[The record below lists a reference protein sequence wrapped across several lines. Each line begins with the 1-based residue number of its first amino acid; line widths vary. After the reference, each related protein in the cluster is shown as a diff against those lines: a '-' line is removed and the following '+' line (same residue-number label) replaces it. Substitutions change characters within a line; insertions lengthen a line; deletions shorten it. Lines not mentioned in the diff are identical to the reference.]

1 MESAKGALALTLAA
15 GTFLALQ
22 SYGLWAMAAPA
33 MAQQPLAAPTAP
45 TTTGSPAL
53 ASPSSS
59 AAGLQLKLRRQ
70 PNAVELLIEGTGP
83 GPQLRQSLTT
93 AGWSAELSL
102 LNVSSLRLGAQSFS
116 LPELGLQS
124 VALTG
129 SGSRY
134 QLQVTPTP
142 GQVLGWPVISADGR
156 QLIVSFTTAAQL
168 SSQSGRLDL
177 RVAARVPQANMAPA
191 LQPRAV
197 APPLGDMAVGTMML
211 RNRSYLNL
219 SGPPVSMTIRNAP
232 ARDVLMSL
240 APMGGYGFVYVN
252 ESPAGNNS
260 NTTSKT
266 AQAEEAGADSLRKV
280 SMAFQMEPYA
290 RAINAVLMAAGWQGR
305 LEGRLI
311 MAGPSVSN
319 SPFGVQVSKVFRLNQ
334 ASANSAADYLA
345 SLGAQITK
353 VTVITN
359 SVTQG
364 TPVANQVAGAT
375 TSQQTETQNVTT
387 TQSYGSSIGPLKGLK
402 GATDSRL
409 QTITLVG
416 DSALVAV
423 AEGYLRQIDLRQRQ
437 VALSVKILDITLN
450 NQTDIDN
457 SFALRYGNNFIVN
470 DSGRLL
476 GAFGA
481 FLPPRADAFGRAYP
495 NDVKFDVDAD
505 NGKITAE
512 APTGYNVNAGAQ
524 LDSLYPTSPYAS
536 IYKDATRRNP
546 SLSYPRDNFYNFL
559 QAQIVSNN
567 TKVLA
572 SPTLILSENQEEVN
586 GGSAAGAQL
595 ATGSA
600 GGSSGSSSSSPATI
614 GRPRANEAFVTVG
627 EQVITNYQVSTGT
640 QGNGNSCQPSFGIA
654 GLTFGARVSKI
665 DDNGF
670 VTFTL
675 SPQITAKTKEQLVAG
690 CGPIDILAVRRLDT
704 GSSRVRDGQ
713 TLILT
718 GVISDSD
725 RQAVSKWP
733 ILGDIPLIGQFFRS
747 SIGQRQK
754 RELVIMVT
762 PRILDDDQGGIYG
775 YGYQPSSREAR
786 SLVGDYPVSGGR

>member
-22 SYGLWAMAAPA
+22 SYGLRAMSAPA
-33 MAQQPLAAPTAP
+33 MAQQPLAATTAP
-45 TTTGSPAL
+45 TTTGSPAS
-53 ASPSSS
+53 ASPSGS

-102 LNVSSLRLGAQSFS
+102 VNASSLRLGPQSFS

-124 VALTG
+124 VSLAG

-134 QLQVTPTP
+134 QLLVTPTP

-177 RVAARVPQANMAPA
+177 RVAARVPQANLAPA

-197 APPLGDMAVGTMML
+197 APPLGDMAVGTMVL

-219 SGPPVSMTIRNAP
+219 SGPPVSLTIRNAP

-252 ESPAGNNS
+252 ESPAGNSANI
-260 NTTSKT
+260 TSKT
-266 AQAEEAGADSLRKV
+266 SQADEAAQDSLRKV
-280 SMAFQMEPYA
+280 SMAFQMEPFA

-319 SPFGVQVSKVFRLNQ
+319 SPFGVQVSKVYRLNQ

-364 TPVANQVAGAT
+364 TPVANQVAGST

-437 VALSVKILDITLN
+437 VALSVKILDISLN
-450 NQTDIDN
+450 NQTDINN
-457 SFALRYGNNFIVN
+457 SFAFRYGNNFIVN
-470 DSGRLL
+470 DSGRLV
-476 GAFGA
+476 GAFG
-481 FLPPRADAFGRAYP
+481 
-495 NDVKFDVDAD
+495 
-505 NGKITAE
+505 T
-512 APTGYNVNAGAQ
+512 
-524 LDSLYPTSPYAS
+524 PYAS
-536 IYKDATRRNP
+536 RALANVDPANPGNPRVLPADANNLPP
-546 SLSYPRDNFYNFL
+546 SNFVNFL
-559 QAQIVSNN
+559 QAQIISNN

-595 ATGSA
+595 AIGNAGGS
-600 GGSSGSSSSSPATI
+600 GGSSGSSGSSSSDLATI

-627 EQVITNYQVSTGT
+627 EQVVTSYQVTTGT

-675 SPQITAKTKEQLVAG
+675 SPQITAKTKEQLVPG

-704 GSSRVRDGQ
+704 GSARVRDGQ

-725 RQAVSKWP
+725 RQAVTKWP
-733 ILGDIPLIGQFFRS
+733 ILGDIPLIGQFFRNS
-747 SIGQRQK
+747 SGQRQK

-762 PRILDDDQGGIYG
+762 PRILDDDQGGTYG
-775 YGYQPSSREAR
+775 YGYQPASREAR
-786 SLVGDYPVSGGR
+786 SLVGDNPVTGGK

>member
-1 MESAKGALALTLAA
+1 MAREPRVLTLILASGTSLALLSL
-15 GTFLALQ
+15 GFK
-22 SYGLWAMAAPA
+22 AMAEPG
-33 MAQQPLAAPTAP
+33 MAQQPPSATTQAIPTGRQVIAEPPGVAAE
-45 TTTGSPAL
+45 
-53 ASPSSS
+53 
-59 AAGLQLKLRRQ
+59 LQLKVRRQ
-70 PNAVELLIEGTGP
+70 ANAVELLIEGTGP
-83 GPQLRQSLTT
+83 GPQLQQSLTT
-93 AGWSAELSL
+93 AGWLAALSL
-102 LNVSSLRLGAQSFS
+102 RNPAALRLGPQQLS

-124 VALTG
+124 VALAG
-129 SGSRY
+129 SGSNY
-134 QLQVTPTP
+134 QLRVIPTA
-142 GQVLGWPVISADGR
+142 GQALGWPVISADGR
-156 QLIVSFTTAAQL
+156 QLIISFPAAAQL
-168 SSQSGRLDL
+168 SNQNGRLDL
-177 RVAARVPQANMAPA
+177 RVAARVPQQNLAPA

-197 APPLGDMAVGTMML
+197 APPLGDMAVGTMVL
-211 RNRSYLNL
+211 RNRGYLNL

-240 APMGGYGFVYVN
+240 APMGGYGFVYVDD
-252 ESPAGNNS
+252 SPAGSSANAINRAPMAEA
-260 NTTSKT
+260 TTP
-266 AQAEEAGADSLRKV
+266 DSLRKV
-280 SMAFQMEPYA
+280 SMAFQAEPYS

-319 SPFGVQVSKVFRLNQ
+319 NTFGVQVSKVYRLNQ

-375 TSQQTETQNVTT
+375 TSQQTETQNITT
-387 TQSYGSSIGPLKGLK
+387 TQSYGSSSGPLNGLK

-470 DSGRLL
+470 DSGRLV

-481 FLPPRADAFGRAYP
+481 FLPPKADAFGRGYP
-495 NDVKFDVDAD
+495 GDSIKFDIDAEK
-505 NGKITAE
+505 GKITAE
-512 APTGYNVNAGAQ
+512 APTGYNVTGGAQ
-524 LDSLYPTSPYAS
+524 RDSLYPGNPDAS

-546 SLSYPRDNFYNFL
+546 GLSYPRDNFYNFL

-595 ATGSA
+595 AIGNA
-600 GGSSGSSSSSPATI
+600 GGSGGSSSSDLATI

-627 EQVITNYQVSTGT
+627 EQVITSYQVTSGT
-640 QGNGNSCQPSFGIA
+640 QGNGNSCEPSFGIA

-675 SPQITAKTKEQLVAG
+675 SPQITAKTKEQQVAG

-704 GSSRVRDGQ
+704 GSARVRDGQ

-747 SIGQRQK
+747 SSGQRQK

-762 PRILDDDQGGIYG
+762 PRILDDDQGGTYG
-775 YGYQPSSREAR
+775 YGYQPSSQEAR
-786 SLVGDYPVSGGR
+786 SLVGGYSRGN

>member
-1 MESAKGALALTLAA
+1 MEIAKGALALVLAG
-15 GTFLALQ
+15 GTSLALQ
-22 SYGLWAMAAPA
+22 NYGQRAMAAP
-33 MAQQPLAAPTAP
+33 TAS
-45 TTTGSPAL
+45 TTSGSPAL
-53 ASPSSS
+53 ASPSGS

-83 GPQLRQSLTT
+83 GPQLRQSLTN

-102 LNVSSLRLGAQSFS
+102 LNPSSLRVGAQSFS

-124 VALTG
+124 VALAG

-177 RVAARVPQANMAPA
+177 RVAARVPQPNLAPA
-191 LQPRAV
+191 LQTRAV
-197 APPLGDMAVGTMML
+197 APPLGDMAVGTMIL

-219 SGPPVSMTIRNAP
+219 SGPPVSLTIRNAP

-252 ESPAGNNS
+252 ESPAANS
-260 NTTSKT
+260 ANITSKT
-266 AQAEEAGADSLRKV
+266 SQADDAGADSLRKV

-319 SPFGVQVSKVFRLNQ
+319 SPFGAQVSKVYRLNQ

-364 TPVANQVAGAT
+364 TPVANQVAGAA

-437 VALSVKILDITLN
+437 VALSVKILDISLN
-450 NQTDIDN
+450 NQTDINN

-470 DSGRLL
+470 DSGRLV
-476 GAFGA
+476 GAFG
-481 FLPPRADAFGRAYP
+481 
-495 NDVKFDVDAD
+495 
-505 NGKITAE
+505 T
-512 APTGYNVNAGAQ
+512 
-524 LDSLYPTSPYAS
+524 PYAS
-536 IYKDATRRNP
+536 RALANVDPANP
-546 SLSYPRDNFYNFL
+546 GNPQVLPANANNLPPGNFVNFL
-559 QAQIVSNN
+559 QAQIISNN

-595 ATGSA
+595 AIGNA
-600 GGSSGSSSSSPATI
+600 GGSSGSSGSSSSDLATI

-627 EQVITNYQVSTGT
+627 EQVVTSYQVTTGT

-675 SPQITAKTKEQLVAG
+675 SPQITAKTKEQLVPG

-704 GSSRVRDGQ
+704 GSARVRDGQ

-747 SIGQRQK
+747 SSGQRQK

-762 PRILDDDQGGIYG
+762 PRILDDDQGGTYG
-775 YGYQPSSREAR
+775 YGYQPASREAR
-786 SLVGDYPVSGGR
+786 SLVGEYPVPGGKW

>member
-1 MESAKGALALTLAA
+1 
-15 GTFLALQ
+15 
-22 SYGLWAMAAPA
+22 
-33 MAQQPLAAPTAP
+33 
-45 TTTGSPAL
+45 
-53 ASPSSS
+53 
-59 AAGLQLKLRRQ
+59 
-70 PNAVELLIEGTGP
+70 
-83 GPQLRQSLTT
+83 
-93 AGWSAELSL
+93 
-102 LNVSSLRLGAQSFS
+102 
-116 LPELGLQS
+116 
-124 VALTG
+124 
-129 SGSRY
+129 
-134 QLQVTPTP
+134 
-142 GQVLGWPVISADGR
+142 
-156 QLIVSFTTAAQL
+156 
-168 SSQSGRLDL
+168 
-177 RVAARVPQANMAPA
+177 
-191 LQPRAV
+191 
-197 APPLGDMAVGTMML
+197 
-211 RNRSYLNL
+211 
-219 SGPPVSMTIRNAP
+219 VSMTIRNAP

-252 ESPAGNNS
+252 ENENSAGNSS
-260 NTTSKT
+260 NNTSKT
-266 AQAEEAGADSLRKV
+266 PQAEEAGADSLRKV

-319 SPFGVQVSKVFRLNQ
+319 SPFGVQVSKVYRLNQ

-364 TPVANQVAGAT
+364 TPVANQVAGST

-387 TQSYGSSIGPLKGLK
+387 TQSYGSNIGPLKGLK

-437 VALSVKILDITLN
+437 VALSVKILDISLN
-450 NQTDIDN
+450 NQTDINN

-476 GAFGA
+476 GAFG
-481 FLPPRADAFGRAYP
+481 
-495 NDVKFDVDAD
+495 
-505 NGKITAE
+505 T
-512 APTGYNVNAGAQ
+512 
-524 LDSLYPTSPYAS
+524 PYAS
-536 IYKDATRRNP
+536 RALATVDPATPGNPKVLPADANTLPP
-546 SLSYPRDNFYNFL
+546 SNFVNFL

-595 ATGSA
+595 ATGNA
-600 GGSSGSSSSSPATI
+600 GGSSGSSSSDLATI

-627 EQVITNYQVSTGT
+627 EQVITNYQVTTGT
-640 QGNGNSCQPSFGIA
+640 QGNGNTCQPSFGIA

-675 SPQITAKTKEQLVAG
+675 SPQITAKTKEQQVAG

-704 GSSRVRDGQ
+704 GSARVRDGQ

-725 RQAVSKWP
+725 RQAVTKWP
-733 ILGDIPLIGQFFRS
+733 ILGDIPLIGQFFRNS
-747 SIGQRQK
+747 SGQRQK

-762 PRILDDDQGGIYG
+762 PRILDDDQGGTFG
-775 YGYQPSSREAR
+775 YGYQPASREAR
-786 SLVGDYPVSGGR
+786 SLVGDNPVTGVK

>member
-22 SYGLWAMAAPA
+22 SYGLRAMSAPA
-33 MAQQPLAAPTAP
+33 MAQQPLAATTAP

-53 ASPSSS
+53 ASPPGS

-102 LNVSSLRLGAQSFS
+102 VNASSLRLGPQSFS

-124 VALTG
+124 VSLAG

-134 QLQVTPTP
+134 QLLVTPTP

-177 RVAARVPQANMAPA
+177 RVAARVPQANLAPA

-197 APPLGDMAVGTMML
+197 APPLGDMAVGTMVL

-219 SGPPVSMTIRNAP
+219 SGPPVSLTIRNAP

-252 ESPAGNNS
+252 ESPAGNSANI
-260 NTTSKT
+260 TSKT
-266 AQAEEAGADSLRKV
+266 SQADEAAQDSLRKV
-280 SMAFQMEPYA
+280 SMAFQMEPFA

-319 SPFGVQVSKVFRLNQ
+319 SPFGVQVSKVYRLNQ

-364 TPVANQVAGAT
+364 TPVANQVAGST

-437 VALSVKILDITLN
+437 VALSVKILDISLN
-450 NQTDIDN
+450 NQTDINN
-457 SFALRYGNNFIVN
+457 SFAFRYGNNFIVN
-470 DSGRLL
+470 DSGRLV
-476 GAFGA
+476 GAFG
-481 FLPPRADAFGRAYP
+481 
-495 NDVKFDVDAD
+495 
-505 NGKITAE
+505 T
-512 APTGYNVNAGAQ
+512 
-524 LDSLYPTSPYAS
+524 PYAS
-536 IYKDATRRNP
+536 RALANVDPANPGNPRVLPADANNLPP
-546 SLSYPRDNFYNFL
+546 SNFVNFL
-559 QAQIVSNN
+559 QAQIISNN

-595 ATGSA
+595 AIGNA
-600 GGSSGSSSSSPATI
+600 GGSSGSSGSSSSDLATI

-627 EQVITNYQVSTGT
+627 EQVVTSYQVTTGT

-675 SPQITAKTKEQLVAG
+675 SPQITAKTKEQLVPG

-704 GSSRVRDGQ
+704 GSARVRDGQ

-725 RQAVSKWP
+725 RQAVTKWP
-733 ILGDIPLIGQFFRS
+733 ILGDIPLIGQFFRNS
-747 SIGQRQK
+747 SGQRQK

-762 PRILDDDQGGIYG
+762 PRILDDDQGGTYG

-786 SLVGDYPVSGGR
+786 SLVGGYPVTWGK

>member
-1 MESAKGALALTLAA
+1 MEIAKVALALVLAG
-15 GTFLALQ
+15 GTSLALQ
-22 SYGLWAMAAPA
+22 SYGLRAM
-33 MAQQPLAAPTAP
+33 AAPTAP
-45 TTTGSPAL
+45 TTSGSPAL
-53 ASPSSS
+53 ASPSGP
-59 AAGLQLKLRRQ
+59 AAGLQLKVRRQ

-83 GPQLRQSLTT
+83 GPQLRQSLTA

-102 LNVSSLRLGAQSFS
+102 LNPSSLRLGGQSFS

-124 VALTG
+124 VALAG

-134 QLQVTPTP
+134 QLQVTPAP
-142 GQVLGWPVISADGR
+142 GQALGWPVISADGR

-177 RVAARVPQANMAPA
+177 RVAARVPQPNLAPA
-191 LQPRAV
+191 LQTRAV
-197 APPLGDMAVGTMML
+197 APPLGDMAVGTMVL

-252 ESPAGNNS
+252 DSPAGNGS
-260 NTTSKT
+260 NIASKT
-266 AQAEEAGADSLRKV
+266 SQAEAAAADSLRKV

-319 SPFGVQVSKVFRLNQ
+319 SPFGVQVSKVYRLNQ

-364 TPVANQVAGAT
+364 TPVANQVAGAA

-437 VALSVKILDITLN
+437 VALSVKILDISLN
-450 NQTDIDN
+450 NQTDINN
-457 SFALRYGNNFIVN
+457 SFAFRYGNNFIVN
-470 DSGRLL
+470 DSGRLV
-476 GAFGA
+476 GAFGTPYA
-481 FLPPRADAFGRAYP
+481 ARALATFDPANPGNPKTLPADANSFPP
-495 NDVKFDVDAD
+495 NNFVD
-505 NGKITAE
+505 
-512 APTGYNVNAGAQ
+512 
-524 LDSLYPTSPYAS
+524 
-536 IYKDATRRNP
+536 
-546 SLSYPRDNFYNFL
+546 FL
-559 QAQIVSNN
+559 QAQISSTN

-595 ATGSA
+595 STGNA
-600 GGSSGSSSSSPATI
+600 AGSSGSSSSDLATI

-627 EQVITNYQVSTGT
+627 EQVITNYQVSNGT

-654 GLTFGARVSKI
+654 GLTFGARVSRI

-675 SPQITAKTKEQLVAG
+675 SPQITAKTKEQLVGG

-704 GSSRVRDGQ
+704 GSARVRDGQ

-725 RQAVSKWP
+725 LQVVSKWP
-733 ILGDIPLIGQFFRS
+733 ILGDIPLVGQFFRNS
-747 SIGQRQK
+747 TGQRQK

-762 PRILDDDQGGIYG
+762 PRILDDDQGGTYG

-786 SLVGDYPVSGGR
+786 SLVGDYPVTGGKW

>member
-375 TSQQTETQNVTT
+375 TSQQTESQNITT

-450 NQTDIDN
+450 NQVDIDN

-476 GAFGA
+476 GSFG
-481 FLPPRADAFGRAYP
+481 
-495 NDVKFDVDAD
+495 
-505 NGKITAE
+505 T
-512 APTGYNVNAGAQ
+512 
-524 LDSLYPTSPYAS
+524 PYAS
-536 IYKDATRRNP
+536 RALANADPANPGNPKVLPADANNLPP
-546 SLSYPRDNFYNFL
+546 SNFVNFL
-559 QAQIVSNN
+559 QAQIISNN

-600 GGSSGSSSSSPATI
+600 GTSSGSSSSDLATI

>member
-22 SYGLWAMAAPA
+22 SYGLRAMAAPA
-33 MAQQPLAAPTAP
+33 MAQQPLAATTAP
-45 TTTGSPAL
+45 TATGSPAL
-53 ASPSSS
+53 ASPSGS
-59 AAGLQLKLRRQ
+59 APELQLKLRRQ

-102 LNVSSLRLGAQSFS
+102 VNASSLRLGPQSFS

-124 VALTG
+124 VSLAG

-177 RVAARVPQANMAPA
+177 RVAARVPQANLAPA
-191 LQPRAV
+191 LQTRAV
-197 APPLGDMAVGTMML
+197 APPLGDMAVGTMVL

-252 ESPAGNNS
+252 ESPAGNSSNGS

-266 AQAEEAGADSLRKV
+266 STPEEAGADSLRKV

-319 SPFGVQVSKVFRLNQ
+319 SPFGVQVSKVYRLNQ

-457 SFALRYGNNFIVN
+457 SFALRYGNNFIIN
-470 DSGRLL
+470 ESGRLL
-476 GAFGA
+476 GSFG
-481 FLPPRADAFGRAYP
+481 
-495 NDVKFDVDAD
+495 
-505 NGKITAE
+505 T
-512 APTGYNVNAGAQ
+512 
-524 LDSLYPTSPYAS
+524 PYAS
-536 IYKDATRRNP
+536 RALANFDPANPGNPKALPADANNLPP
-546 SLSYPRDNFYNFL
+546 SNFVNFL
-559 QAQIVSNN
+559 QAQIQSNN

-600 GGSSGSSSSSPATI
+600 GGSGGSSGSSSSDLATI

-640 QGNGNSCQPSFGIA
+640 QGNGNSCQPSFGIS

-675 SPQITAKTKEQLVAG
+675 SPQITAKTKEQLVPG

-704 GSSRVRDGQ
+704 GSARVRDGQ

-725 RQAVSKWP
+725 RQAVTKWP
-733 ILGDIPLIGQFFRS
+733 ILGDIPLVGQFFRS

-762 PRILDDDQGGIYG
+762 PRILDDDQGGTYG
-775 YGYQPSSREAR
+775 YGYQPASREAR
-786 SLVGDYPVSGGR
+786 SLVGDYPVTGGR